1 VRATDIRAGAGLVL
15 AGLVADGVTEVGD
28 VFHIDRG
35 YAGFVDDLTALGAD
49 VRRVETDELPHLI
62 D

>member
-1 VRATDIRAGAGLVL
+1 VL
-15 AGLVADGVTEVGD
+15 AGLVADGVTEVSD

-35 YAGFVDDLTALGAD
+35 YAGFVDDLTRLGAD
-49 VRRVETDELPHLI
+49 VRRMRADELPHLI